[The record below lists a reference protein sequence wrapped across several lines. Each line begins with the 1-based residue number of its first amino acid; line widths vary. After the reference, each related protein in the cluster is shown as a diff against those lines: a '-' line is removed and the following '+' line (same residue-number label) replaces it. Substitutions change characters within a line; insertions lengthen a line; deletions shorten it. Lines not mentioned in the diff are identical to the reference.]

1 MDFSWST
8 LIIVILV
15 ILVIYFIWSIM
26 ASSSSSTVISS
37 EQDASAQT
45 TISISDKSYS
55 FAISAWIYV
64 SDWSSTTKDKAIISS
79 ESDAS
84 TTSPNLLISLGK
96 DDNVLNV
103 TLANNGTTITPI
115 PNIPNIPLQT
125 WVSIILNVNNG
136 SSVDIYING
145 KLVQT
150 NALQSSWSLDSGSL
164 YVGSKT
170 SGFTGHITMAVLHKA
185 PLGPQDAWDI
195 YSSGYGSN
203 GSSSAVD
210 FFNKYKVRFAF
221 VKDNVELSRLD
232 V

>member
-1 MDFSWST
+1 MEFSWST
-8 LIIVILV
+8 LIIVILI

-26 ASSSSSTVISS
+26 ALSSSSTVISG
-37 EQDASAQT
+37 EQDANAQT
-45 TISISDKSYS
+45 TVSIPDKSYS
-55 FAISAWIYV
+55 FAVSAWIYV
-64 SDWSSTTKDKAIISS
+64 TDWDSTSKEKAIISS

-84 TTSPNLLISLGK
+84 SNPPNLLVSLGK
-96 DDNVLNV
+96 DINTLNV
-103 TLANNGTTITPI
+103 TLGNSGSTIP
-115 PNIPNIPLQT
+115 PIPNIPLQT

-136 SSVDIYING
+136 SSVDIYMNG

-150 NALQSSWSLDSGSL
+150 TALQMPWSLNSGSL

-170 SGFTGHITMAVLHKA
+170 SGFSGHITMAIFHKA

-195 YSSGYGSN
+195 YSSGYGAS

-232 V
+232 I

>member
-15 ILVIYFIWSIM
+15 ILIIYFIWSIL
-26 ASSSSSTVISS
+26 ASSSSSTVISG

-45 TISISDKSYS
+45 TISISDKTYS
-55 FAISAWIYV
+55 FALSAWIYV
-64 SDWSSTTKDKAIISS
+64 SDWSSTSGEKSIISS
-79 ESDAS
+79 ESDTS
-84 TTSPNLLISLGK
+84 TKTPNLLISLGK
-96 DDNVLNV
+96 DNNVLNV
-103 TLANNGTTITPI
+103 TLGNSGSTIPPI
-115 PNIPNIPLQT
+115 QNIPLQT

-136 SSVDIYING
+136 SSIDIYING

-150 NALQSSWSLDSGSL
+150 NALQTAWSLDSGSL

-210 FFNKYKVRFAF
+210 FFNKYKIRFAF

>member
-15 ILVIYFIWSIM
+15 ILVIYFVWSIV
-26 ASSSSSTVISS
+26 ASSSSSTVISG

-45 TISISDKSYS
+45 TISISDKTYS
-55 FAISAWIYV
+55 FALSAWIYV
-64 SDWSSTTKDKAIISS
+64 TDWSSTSGEKSIISS
-79 ESDAS
+79 ESDTS
-84 TTSPNLLISLGK
+84 TNPPNLLISLGK
-96 DDNVLNV
+96 DTNILNV
-103 TLANNGTTITPI
+103 TLASSGSTIP
-115 PNIPNIPLQT
+115 PIPNIPLQT

-136 SSVDIYING
+136 SSIDIYING

-150 NALQSSWSLDSGSL
+150 NALQTAWSLDSGSL

>member
-1 MDFSWST
+1 MEFSWST

-15 ILVIYFIWSIM
+15 ILIVYFVWSIM
-26 ASSSSSTVISS
+26 ASSSSSTVISN

-55 FAISAWIYV
+55 FALSAWIYV
-64 SDWSSTTKDKAIISS
+64 SDWSSTTKDKVIISS
-79 ESDAS
+79 ESDTS
-84 TTSPNLLISLGK
+84 TNTPNLLISLGK
-96 DDNVLNV
+96 DTNVLNV
-103 TLANNGTTITPI
+103 TLNGSETTITP
-115 PNIPNIPLQT
+115 IPNIPLQT

-136 SSVDIYING
+136 SSIDIYING

-150 NALQSSWSLDSGSL
+150 SALQASWSLDSGSL

>member
-1 MDFSWST
+1 M
-8 LIIVILV
+8 L
-15 ILVIYFIWSIM
+15 
-26 ASSSSSTVISS
+26 ASSSSSTVISG

-45 TISISDKSYS
+45 TISISDKTYS
-55 FAISAWIYV
+55 FALSAWIYV
-64 SDWSSTTKDKAIISS
+64 SDWSSTSGEKSIISS
-79 ESDAS
+79 ESDTS
-84 TTSPNLLISLGK
+84 TKTPNLLISLGK
-96 DDNVLNV
+96 DNNVLNV
-103 TLANNGTTITPI
+103 TLGNSGSTIPPI
-115 PNIPNIPLQT
+115 QNIPLQT

-136 SSVDIYING
+136 SSIDIYING

-150 NALQSSWSLDSGSL
+150 NALQTAWSLDSGSL

-170 SGFTGHITMAVLHKA
+170 SGFTGHITMAILHKA

-210 FFNKYKVRFAF
+210 FFNKYKIRFAF

>member
-1 MDFSWST
+1 
-8 LIIVILV
+8 V
-15 ILVIYFIWSIM
+15 
-26 ASSSSSTVISS
+26 SS
-37 EQDASAQT
+37 
-45 TISISDKSYS
+45 
-55 FAISAWIYV
+55 
-64 SDWSSTTKDKAIISS
+64 
-79 ESDAS
+79 
-84 TTSPNLLISLGK
+84 
-96 DDNVLNV
+96 
-103 TLANNGTTITPI
+103 
-115 PNIPNIPLQT
+115 
-125 WVSIILNVNNG
+125 ILNVHNG
-136 SSVDIYING
+136 SSIDIYING

-150 NALQSSWSLDSGSL
+150 NALQTAWSLDSGSL

>member
-1 MDFSWST
+1 
-8 LIIVILV
+8 L
-15 ILVIYFIWSIM
+15 
-26 ASSSSSTVISS
+26 ASSSSSTVISG

-45 TISISDKSYS
+45 TISISDKTYS
-55 FAISAWIYV
+55 FALSAWIYV
-64 SDWSSTTKDKAIISS
+64 SDWSSTPKEKSIISS
-79 ESDAS
+79 ESDTS
-84 TTSPNLLISLGK
+84 TKTPNLLISLGK
-96 DDNVLNV
+96 DNNVLNV
-103 TLANNGTTITPI
+103 TLGNSGSTIPPI
-115 PNIPNIPLQT
+115 QNIPLQT

-136 SSVDIYING
+136 SSIDIYING

-150 NALQSSWSLDSGSL
+150 NALQTAWSLDSGSL

-210 FFNKYKVRFAF
+210 FFNKYKIRFAF
-221 VKDNVELSRLD
+221 IKDNVELSRLD

>member
-1 MDFSWST
+1 MEFSWST

-15 ILVIYFIWSIM
+15 ILIIYFVWSIM
-26 ASSSSSTVISS
+26 ASSSSSTVISG
-37 EQDASAQT
+37 EQDANAQT
-45 TISISDKSYS
+45 TVSIPDKSYS
-55 FAISAWIYV
+55 FAVSAWIYV
-64 SDWSSTTKDKAIISS
+64 TDWDSTSKEKAIISS

-84 TTSPNLLISLGK
+84 SNPPNLLVSLGK
-96 DDNVLNV
+96 DINTLNV
-103 TLANNGTTITPI
+103 TLGNSGSTIP
-115 PNIPNIPLQT
+115 PIPNIPLQT

-136 SSVDIYING
+136 SSVDIYMNG

-150 NALQSSWSLDSGSL
+150 TALQMPWSLNSGSL

-170 SGFTGHITMAVLHKA
+170 SGFSGHITMAIFHKA

-195 YSSGYGSN
+195 YSSGYGAS

>member
-1 MDFSWST
+1 MEFSWST

-45 TISISDKSYS
+45 TISISDKTYS
-55 FAISAWIYV
+55 FALSAWIYV
-64 SDWSSTTKDKAIISS
+64 SDWSSTSGEKSIISS
-79 ESDAS
+79 ESDTS
-84 TTSPNLLISLGK
+84 TKPPNLLISLGK
-96 DDNVLNV
+96 DTNILNV
-103 TLANNGTTITPI
+103 TLAISGTTITP
-115 PNIPNIPLQT
+115 IPNIPLQT

-136 SSVDIYING
+136 SSIDIYING

-150 NALQSSWSLDSGSL
+150 NALQTAWSLDSGSL

>member
-15 ILVIYFIWSIM
+15 ILIIYFVWSM
-26 ASSSSSTVISS
+26 LASSSSSTVISG

-55 FAISAWIYV
+55 FALSAWIYV
-64 SDWSSTTKDKAIISS
+64 SDWSSTSGEKSIISS
-79 ESDAS
+79 ESDTS
-84 TTSPNLLISLGK
+84 TNPPNLLISLGK
-96 DDNVLNV
+96 DTNVLNV
-103 TLANNGTTITPI
+103 TLASSGTTIPS
-115 PNIPNIPLQT
+115 IPNIPLQT

-136 SSVDIYING
+136 SSIDIYING

-150 NALQSSWSLDSGSL
+150 NALQTAWSLDSGSL

>member
-1 MDFSWST
+1 M
-8 LIIVILV
+8 L
-15 ILVIYFIWSIM
+15 
-26 ASSSSSTVISS
+26 ASSSSSTVISN

-45 TISISDKSYS
+45 TISISDKTYS
-55 FAISAWIYV
+55 FALSAWIYV
-64 SDWSSTTKDKAIISS
+64 SDWSSTSGEKSIISS
-79 ESDAS
+79 ESDTS
-84 TTSPNLLISLGK
+84 TKSPNLLISLGK
-96 DDNVLNV
+96 DTNVLNV
-103 TLANNGTTITPI
+103 TLASSGTTIPS
-115 PNIPNIPLQT
+115 IPNIPLQT

-136 SSVDIYING
+136 SSIDIYING

-150 NALQSSWSLDSGSL
+150 NALQTAWSLDSGSL

>member
-15 ILVIYFIWSIM
+15 VLVIYFVWSM
-26 ASSSSSTVISS
+26 LASSSSSTVISG

-45 TISISDKSYS
+45 TISISDKTYS
-55 FAISAWIYV
+55 FALSAWIYV
-64 SDWSSTTKDKAIISS
+64 SDWSSTSGEKSIISS
-79 ESDAS
+79 ESDTS
-84 TTSPNLLISLGK
+84 TKPPNLLISLGK
-96 DDNVLNV
+96 DTNILNV
-103 TLANNGTTITPI
+103 TLASSGTTIP
-115 PNIPNIPLQT
+115 PIPNIPLQT

-136 SSVDIYING
+136 SSIDIYING

-150 NALQSSWSLDSGSL
+150 NALQTAWSLDSGSL

>member
-15 ILVIYFIWSIM
+15 ILIIYFIWSIM
-26 ASSSSSTVISS
+26 ASSSSSTVISG

-55 FAISAWIYV
+55 FALSAWIYV
-64 SDWSSTTKDKAIISS
+64 TDWSSTTKDKSIISS
-79 ESDAS
+79 ESDTS
-84 TTSPNLLISLGK
+84 TNPPNLLISLGK
-96 DDNVLNV
+96 DTNVLNV
-103 TLANNGTTITPI
+103 NLGGSGTTITP
-115 PNIPNIPLQT
+115 IPNIPLQT

-136 SSVDIYING
+136 SSIDIYING

-150 NALQSSWSLDSGSL
+150 TALQNTWSLDSGSV

-170 SGFTGHITMAVLHKA
+170 SGFTGHITMAILHKA

>member
-15 ILVIYFIWSIM
+15 ILVIYFVWSIV
-26 ASSSSSTVISS
+26 ASSSSSAVISG

-45 TISISDKSYS
+45 TISISDKTYS
-55 FAISAWIYV
+55 FALSAWIYV
-64 SDWSSTTKDKAIISS
+64 TDWSSTSGEKSIISS
-79 ESDAS
+79 ESDTS
-84 TTSPNLLISLGK
+84 TNPPNLLISLGK
-96 DDNVLNV
+96 DTNILNV
-103 TLANNGTTITPI
+103 TLASSGSTIP
-115 PNIPNIPLQT
+115 PIPNIPLQT

-136 SSVDIYING
+136 SSIDIYING

-150 NALQSSWSLDSGSL
+150 NALQTAWSLDSGSL

-232 V
+232 I